1 MLKGTKT
8 VEEAAVETIDYPFVR
23 LEFDGPLAVLTL
35 NDPERLN
42 AMGMEMGESIATALN
57 EIAKPRRKCRALMLT
72 GEGRAFCAGVNLM
85 GSRKALADGTNKL
98 PALSGVETF
107 FHPLLRRLHAVT
119 IPVIAAPNGLAVG
132 IGLGMCLASD
142 FVIASDKAWFQA
154 PFKNLASATDS
165 GLGWLLSRNIGILR
179 TKRML
184 MRAERIDAATA
195 LAWGMV
201 TEVAPAEDFAA
212 HARAFALEV
221 AHDPTIALSEIKQ
234 IVNVAQR
241 IDLHSD
247 LESEAQAVA
256 RTSRTKDNVAAIR
269 VFGSKER
276 PQFTGE

>member
-1 MLKGTKT
+1 LENESPE
-8 VEEAAVETIDYPFVR
+8 VIEYPFVR
-23 LEFDGPLAVLTL
+23 LEFDGPLAIMTL

-57 EIAKPRRKCRALMLT
+57 EIAKPRRKCRALLIT

-85 GSRKALADGTNKL
+85 GSRKALDDGTSKL
-98 PALSGVETF
+98 PVLGGVETF

-132 IGLGMCLASD
+132 IGLGMCLAAD
-142 FVIASDKAWFQA
+142 YVVASDKAWFQA

-184 MRAERIDAATA
+184 MRAERVDAVTA
-195 LAWGMV
+195 LDWGMV
-201 TEVAPAEDFAA
+201 CEVAPADGFAVR
-212 HARAFALEV
+212 AREV
-221 AHDPTIALSEIKQ
+221 AMDIANDATIALSEIKQ
-234 IVNVAQR
+234 IVNLSQR
-241 IDLHSD
+241 IDLHSA

-269 VFGSKER
+269 VFGSKEK
-276 PQFTGE
+276 PTFTGE

>member
-1 MLKGTKT
+1 MENESPE
-8 VEEAAVETIDYPFVR
+8 VIEYPFVR
-23 LEFDGPLAVLTL
+23 LEFDGPLAIMTL

-42 AMGMEMGESIATALN
+42 AMGMDMGESIATVLN
-57 EIAKPRRKCRALMLT
+57 EIAKPRRKCRALMIT

-98 PALSGVETF
+98 PVLSGVETF

-132 IGLGMCLASD
+132 IGLGMCLAAD
-142 FVIASDKAWFQA
+142 YVIASDKAWFQA

-184 MRAERIDAATA
+184 MRAERVDAATA
-195 LAWGMV
+195 LDWGMV
-201 TEVAPAEDFAA
+201 CEVVPADSFAA
-212 HARAFALEV
+212 RARDV
-221 AHDPTIALSEIKQ
+221 AMEIANDATIALSEIKQ
-234 IVNVAQR
+234 IVNLAQR
-241 IDLHSD
+241 IDLHSA

-269 VFGSKER
+269 VFGSKEK
-276 PQFTGE
+276 PTFTGE

>member
-1 MLKGTKT
+1 MENESPE
-8 VEEAAVETIDYPFVR
+8 VIEYPFVR
-23 LEFDGPLAVLTL
+23 LEFDGPLAIMTL

-57 EIAKPRRKCRALMLT
+57 EIAKPRRKCRALLIT

-85 GSRKALADGTNKL
+85 GSRKALDDGTSKL
-98 PALSGVETF
+98 PVLGGVETF

-132 IGLGMCLASD
+132 IGLGMCLAAD
-142 FVIASDKAWFQA
+142 YVVASDKAWFQA

-184 MRAERIDAATA
+184 MRAERVDAVTA
-195 LAWGMV
+195 LDWGMV
-201 TEVAPAEDFAA
+201 CEVAPADGFAVR
-212 HARAFALEV
+212 AREV
-221 AHDPTIALSEIKQ
+221 AMDIANDATIALSEIKQ
-234 IVNVAQR
+234 IVNLSQR
-241 IDLHSD
+241 IDLHSA

-269 VFGSKER
+269 VFGSKEK
-276 PQFTGE
+276 PTFTGE

>member
-1 MLKGTKT
+1 LENESPE
-8 VEEAAVETIDYPFVR
+8 VIEYPFVR
-23 LEFDGPLAVLTL
+23 LEFDGPLAIMTL

-42 AMGMEMGESIATALN
+42 AMGMEMGESLAIALN
-57 EIAKPRRKCRALMLT
+57 EIAKPRRKCRALLIT

-85 GSRKALADGTNKL
+85 GSRKALDDGTNKL
-98 PALSGVETF
+98 PVLGGVETF

-132 IGLGMCLASD
+132 IGLGMCLAAD
-142 FVIASDKAWFQA
+142 YVVASDKAWFQA

-184 MRAERIDAATA
+184 MRAERVDAVTA
-195 LAWGMV
+195 LDWGMV
-201 TEVAPAEDFAA
+201 CEVAPADGFAVR
-212 HARAFALEV
+212 AREV
-221 AHDPTIALSEIKQ
+221 AMDIANDATIALSEIKQ
-234 IVNVAQR
+234 IVNLAQR
-241 IDLHSD
+241 IDLHSA

-269 VFGSKER
+269 VFGSKEK
-276 PQFTGE
+276 PTFTGE

>member
-1 MLKGTKT
+1 MENESPE
-8 VEEAAVETIDYPFVR
+8 VIEYPFVR
-23 LEFDGPLAVLTL
+23 LEFDGPLAIMTL

-57 EIAKPRRKCRALMLT
+57 EIAKPRRKCRALLIT

-85 GSRKALADGTNKL
+85 GSRKALDDGTSKL
-98 PALSGVETF
+98 PVLGGVETF

-132 IGLGMCLASD
+132 IGLGMCLAAD
-142 FVIASDKAWFQA
+142 YVVASDKAWFQA

-184 MRAERIDAATA
+184 MRAERVDAVTA
-195 LAWGMV
+195 LDWGMV
-201 TEVAPAEDFAA
+201 CEVAPADGFAVR
-212 HARAFALEV
+212 AREV
-221 AHDPTIALSEIKQ
+221 AMDIANDATIALSEIKQ
-234 IVNVAQR
+234 IVNLAQR
-241 IDLHSD
+241 IDLHSA

-269 VFGSKER
+269 VFGSKEK
-276 PQFTGE
+276 PTFTGE